1 MSLSGKRGG
10 TRVKKL
16 MVVLL
21 AAAVLAGLGLL
32 PFRAVDAARL
42 LPVKTVIVTRS
53 GACYTVDVGAGVKA
67 AGRSL
72 REALDRLREAVTG
85 EAFLPTAEQVVI
97 TEPAAGAVEAVT
109 EEPAFRPA
117 AGIYLTPERD
127 PDAVKIGEYLASHPS
142 NVTILSVR
150 AELAAGRRPSIPR
163 LLAED
168 GGYRVEDPA
177 Q

>member
-1 MSLSGKRGG
+1 M
-10 TRVKKL
+10 KKL
-16 MVVLL
+16 LGLLL
-21 AAAVLAGLGLL
+21 AAGIFAGLGLL

-53 GACYTVDVGAGVKA
+53 GDSYTVDIGAGVKA
-67 AGRSL
+67 AGRTL

-109 EEPAFRPA
+109 EETEFRPA
-117 AGIYLTPERD
+117 AGIYLTPEQS
-127 PDAVKIGEYLASHPS
+127 PDAAELGEYLASHPS
-142 NVTILSVR
+142 NVTILAVR
-150 AELAAGRRPSIPR
+150 AELAAGRTPRIPR
-163 LLAED
+163 ILAAD